1 LGKLSK
7 IRGEGQSRT
16 LLAKIELTGTE
27 TQLNTAETNEGLSND
42 NPSDNS
48 GGHRA
53 LNQSLSLRQKD
64 DNLAKD
70 ATVCRQVMDC

>member
-1 LGKLSK
+1 M
-7 IRGEGQSRT
+7 
-16 LLAKIELTGTE
+16 AKIELTAWD
-27 TQLNTAETNEGLSND
+27 TQLTAAETIKGLSND
-42 NPSDNS
+42 SPSDNS
-48 GGHRA
+48 SGLRA